1 MTTASAPALSVEVCT
16 DEETFAGL
24 AGEWERL
31 YRACPSATTFQSHAW
46 LHSWW
51 LSYGKPGRLRLVLVR
66 AHGDLV
72 AVAPLMR
79 LPGPLPVL
87 APIGGAVT
95 DFCDVLLDETAA
107 EQGAAALADAL
118 TGLARTALIDFRE
131 VRPGSAVERV
141 YAAWH
146 GPRRLLSDSVCLQI
160 PALPMEQLT
169 KRLPRRRAQL
179 VRNKQ
184 NKLRKL
190 GVEWRTV
197 GHLEA
202 GTALRRMLE
211 LHRLQWKGR
220 RVTGE
225 HLRPR
230 FHDHLF
236 RSVVALAR
244 SGEAVVREYRL
255 QDEVVAVDLNFR
267 AGELVGLYLY
277 GIHPGLLERKADAA
291 TMMISAAVDDL
302 VPDGVAVLS
311 FLRGMEPY
319 KYRWVPETVVNQ
331 RFLLARRRTA
341 PLLAAA
347 VCGAAARDCA
357 KRLLGR
363 TAAPA
368 ESA

>member
-1 MTTASAPALSVEVCT
+1 MTTAPVRALSVEVCT
-16 DEETFAGL
+16 DEETFTGL

-31 YRACPSATTFQSHAW
+31 YRACPSATAFQSHAW

-87 APIGGAVT
+87 APIGGAIT
-95 DFCDVLLDETAA
+95 DYCDVLLDEAVAA
-107 EQGAAALADAL
+107 QGAAALADAL
-118 TGLARTALIDFRE
+118 TDLARTALIDFRE
-131 VRPGSAVERV
+131 VRPGSAMERV
-141 YAAWH
+141 YEAWR
-146 GPRRLLSDSVCLQI
+146 GPRRRLSDSVCLEI

-169 KRLPRRRAQL
+169 GRLPRRRAQL

-184 NKLRKL
+184 NKLRRL

-197 GHLEA
+197 DHLET

-211 LHRLQWKGR
+211 LHRLQWQGR
-220 RVTGE
+220 KVTGE

-230 FHDHLF
+230 FLDHLV
-236 RSVVALAR
+236 RSAVALVR

-255 QDEVVAVDLNFR
+255 EDEVVAVDLSIGTR
-267 AGELVGLYLY
+267 RLAGLYLY
-277 GIHPGLLERKADAA
+277 GIHPRLLERKADVT
-291 TMMISAAVDDL
+291 TMMLSAAVDDL
-302 VPDGVAVLS
+302 ASGSVEVLS
-311 FLRGMEPY
+311 FLRGKEPY
-319 KYRWVPETVVNQ
+319 KYRWLPETVVNQ
-331 RFLLARRRTA
+331 RFLLSRRRTV

-347 VCGAAARDCA
+347 VCGAAARDGV
-357 KRLLGR
+357 RRVMSR
-363 TAAPA
+363 TATAA
-368 ESA
+368 GSA